1 MATSSKDHKKQVVI
15 VGAGISGLSCAFKLS
30 ESAAFKEGL
39 ISVTVLEAST
49 RPGGIIDTSYEQGC
63 VVESGPDSFITN
75 KPYMTSLANRLGI
88 GEHVIPTQEES
99 RGAMVVSGGRLLRLP
114 EGFSLLAPTKILPFM
129 ESPILSLSGKLR
141 ALAEILVPVRGGNAD
156 ESLADFVRRRFG
168 RELFERIAQ
177 PMVAGIYVGD
187 AEKLSASMTAERFVQ
202 LEKSTGSV
210 IGGLVKGTAGGAASE
225 GGDGDAD
232 SGRCD
237 IGQSDAGVRY
247 GLFCS
252 FDSGMK
258 LVIDTLMT
266 RLAQA
271 GIDVR
276 LSTPV
281 DAVSRSQESARWLVS
296 ARQAGADSAEAP
308 LETLEAD
315 ELVLALP
322 ARQSAA
328 LLQSSAPDLASTLDC
343 IEAASSAVVNLIVDK
358 ADIGVELDA
367 FGVVVPEIEVKKLG
381 LSILAIAFASKKFR
395 GRAPEGK
402 MILRAFLGGSK
413 NNDLL
418 SRSDDELCRL
428 VRHDLAKLIK
438 LDPDSTPSYMRL
450 HRWPNAMPQF
460 HVGHRDLLA
469 RIDEQVAARS
479 GLRLAGA
486 SYRGVGLPECVHSG
500 EVSAEKILL
509 AFTERQLVV

>member
-1 MATSSKDHKKQVVI
+1 
-15 VGAGISGLSCAFKLS
+15 
-30 ESAAFKEGL
+30 
-39 ISVTVLEAST
+39 
-49 RPGGIIDTSYEQGC
+49 
-63 VVESGPDSFITN
+63 
-75 KPYMTSLANRLGI
+75 
-88 GEHVIPTQEES
+88 
-99 RGAMVVSGGRLLRLP
+99 
-114 EGFSLLAPTKILPFM
+114 FM

-141 ALAEILVPVRGGNAD
+141 ALAELLVPVRGGNAD

-202 LEKSTGSV
+202 LEKRAGSV

-225 GGDGDAD
+225 GGDGDADDGDAD

-281 DAVSRSQESARWLVS
+281 AAVTRSQESDRWLVS
-296 ARQAGADSAEAP
+296 ARQAGADSAEAS

-328 LLQSSAPDLASTLDC
+328 LLQSSAPDLASSLDC

-413 NNDLL
+413 NSDLL

-450 HRWPNAMPQF
+450 HRWPKAMPQF